1 MKCLRLLSLLI
12 FAASCFATDLSGNWA
27 VRDPLPDGTYRTTY
41 LNLKQNGSRITGT
54 IRVTQFFYKIVH
66 SSGGPATFTLTG
78 SMMDGHT
85 ERRATYQVGLDR
97 YALPVATHRRPDNQ
111 LFKMHAHTAHPR
123 QRSFTAA
130 NTSVGYKG
138 SYGHEEQDARP
149 Y

>member
-54 IRVTQFFYKIVH
+54 IRVTQFFYKIVD

-85 ERRATYQVGLDR
+85 ERPATYEAGLDR
-97 YALPVATHRRPDNQ
+97 AELHVATHRPQENLPFQ
-111 LFKMHAHTAHPR
+111 IGAPL
-123 QRSFTAA
+123 
-130 NTSVGYKG
+130 
-138 SYGHEEQDARP
+138 ARP
-149 Y
+149 